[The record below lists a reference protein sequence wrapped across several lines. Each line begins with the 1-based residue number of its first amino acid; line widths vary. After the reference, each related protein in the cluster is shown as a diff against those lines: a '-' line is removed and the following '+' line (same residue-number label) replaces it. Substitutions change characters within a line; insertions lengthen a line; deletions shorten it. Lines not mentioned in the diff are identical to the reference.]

1 MSKVQFEEVILKFS
15 ESLDIESALKEWYP
29 FGPLH
34 FLESDLQCVCGHTC
48 KKFRWMVN
56 LKNKH
61 PIRVADTCFKKFN
74 GMYAKKE
81 YKQLN
86 KILKNVINEG
96 KYKIESFED
105 YEEMVRQ
112 EIISYYEGVI
122 ATDENSYKHL
132 MKIKNDVEILNNVRD
147 MKIYSEVIDIIN
159 RKMHE
164 LNKRKYLI
172 RKQEWRDKGSLC
184 GYCECSIKSEKE
196 IKYSYSTKKW
206 YCVKCFSLIE

>member
-1 MSKVQFEEVILKFS
+1 M
-15 ESLDIESALKEWYP
+15 
-29 FGPLH
+29 
-34 FLESDLQCVCGHTC
+34 
-48 KKFRWMVN
+48 
-56 LKNKH
+56 
-61 PIRVADTCFKKFN
+61 
-74 GMYAKKE
+74 
-81 YKQLN
+81 
-86 KILKNVINEG
+86 INEG